1 MSSNGCLSPGELVR
15 LREGQFDEH
24 EGSRLSQ
31 HLQACS
37 VCDSNARLLEGLVSS
52 LAGGRK
58 TMGSAKNGER
68 TAACLTPEIT
78 YRYLEKELAEADRIK
93 VEAHLDECSSCY
105 ESMVSLLKNSL
116 TPLSELEKDQIRE
129 LSHTTPESQVARVLS
144 YLKEGPSS
152 RREESSDQG
161 FWRLQQFLRFPHG
174 VATAWRSP
182 ALASLALVALAVVTY
197 QGVRYY
203 HISQPIAQAEL
214 ILQQNYRVYMKD
226 TARLSG
232 GYRSSGVAALMSQK
246 EEKTPEPSYSDKALA
261 LTEEAASHG
270 ADPDKVREIEAQIY
284 VIRHDYTK
292 AESLY
297 QQIGKSQQDSSA
309 LLNDQGVLCFSR
321 GEWDKAQAY
330 FESSLKANQQ
340 FKEAWY
346 NLALV
351 KANRRD
357 TKGALSALERYL
369 TLETD
374 EGWRNAAVELRRRL
388 SSQ

>member
-1 MSSNGCLSPGELVR
+1 MSSNGCLSPVELIR

-24 EGSRLSQ
+24 EGSRFGQ

-37 VCDSNARLLEGLVSS
+37 VCGRNAQLLEGLVSS

-58 TMGSAKNGER
+58 TMGSAKNRER
-68 TAACLTPEIT
+68 TAACLTPETT

-116 TPLSELEKDQIRE
+116 TPVSELEKNQIRE

-144 YLKEGPSS
+144 YLKEESS
-152 RREESSDQG
+152 RRREESSDQG
-161 FWRLQQFLRFPHG
+161 FWRRLEQFLRFPHG

-182 ALASLALVALAVVTY
+182 VLASLALVALAVVIY

-203 HISQPIAQAEL
+203 HVSQPMAQAEQ

-284 VIRHDYTK
+284 V
-292 AESLY
+292 
-297 QQIGKSQQDSSA
+297 
-309 LLNDQGVLCFSR
+309 
-321 GEWDKAQAY
+321 
-330 FESSLKANQQ
+330 
-340 FKEAWY
+340 
-346 NLALV
+346 
-351 KANRRD
+351 
-357 TKGALSALERYL
+357 
-369 TLETD
+369 
-374 EGWRNAAVELRRRL
+374 
-388 SSQ
+388 